1 MNTQLLPGTN
11 GGQHAVGGPLTTSV
25 TDQAG
30 EILSNAIDRRIVRV
44 RPSATPIDQLSRF
57 IGSRRCG
64 SMTVEYYT
72 VDTRLNET
80 VSTDDL
86 SSATIELDD
95 KGAWA
100 LDVNVERASIFAP
113 SDTVLI
119 PDILAGSEKQPLV
132 GYIRSVNG
140 SRISIVCLNV
150 ISKPGE
156 SVSYD
161 VKSPKPSIVR
171 MGRAASEL
179 DVQTEQFEA
188 LPMKRSNNCQIFKMQ
203 VEQSLLQRLSD
214 KEVDWNFSDQEEAA
228 IMDMRM
234 GMEKNFIF
242 GACAKFIHPEKNEYV
257 YLTGGIWNQ
266 AGSEAKIA
274 VTSEMKESDL
284 INLCANVFTNNNGSK
299 KKILIGGTK
308 LIAALNNVNFVRSIS
323 GDGSLTKWGIRFREI
338 VSNFGTLYVMH
349 SDVFDQCH
357 HEKDGMI
364 IDPDYITKYTHIPFC
379 KEHIDLRKSGNRN
392 SDAIVLTEAS
402 CIVLRHPQTHF
413 RIIGF

>member
-80 VSTDDL
+80 VCTDDL
-86 SSATIELDD
+86 SSVTIEPDD
-95 KGAWA
+95 KGAWV
-100 LDVNVERASIFAP
+100 LGVNVERASIFAP

-140 SRISIVCLNV
+140 SHISIVCLNV

-357 HEKDGMI
+357 HENDGMI

>member
-80 VSTDDL
+80 VCTDDL
-86 SSATIELDD
+86 SSVTIEPDD
-95 KGAWA
+95 KGAWV
-100 LDVNVERASIFAP
+100 LGVNVERANIFAP

-140 SRISIVCLNV
+140 SHISIVCLNV

>member
-80 VSTDDL
+80 VCTDDL
-86 SSATIELDD
+86 SSVTIEPDD
-95 KGAWA
+95 KGAWV
-100 LDVNVERASIFAP
+100 LGVNVERANIFAP

-140 SRISIVCLNV
+140 SHISIVCLNV

-357 HEKDGMI
+357 HENDGMI

>member
-80 VSTDDL
+80 VCTDDL
-86 SSATIELDD
+86 SSATIEPDD
-95 KGAWA
+95 KGAWV
-100 LDVNVERASIFAP
+100 LGVNVERASIFAP

-140 SRISIVCLNV
+140 SHISIVCLNV

>member
-25 TDQAG
+25 TNQAG

-80 VSTDDL
+80 ACTEAISSDSTDTDDNNVTTL
-86 SSATIELDD
+86 NAT
-95 KGAWA
+95 
-100 LDVNVERASIFAP
+100 VEHANAFAP

-119 PDILAGSEKQPLV
+119 PDVLAGSAKQPLV
-132 GYIRSVNG
+132 GYIRSING
-140 SRISIVCLNV
+140 SELNIVCLNA

-156 SVSYD
+156 SASFEF
-161 VKSPKPSIVR
+161 KSSKPTIVR

-257 YLTGGIWNQ
+257 YMTGGIWNQ
-266 AGSEAKIA
+266 AGSEAQLS
-274 VTSEMKESDL
+274 VTTEMKESDL
-284 INLCANVFTNNNGSK
+284 INLCAKVFTNNNGSK

-308 LIAALNNVNFVRSIS
+308 LIAALNNVKFVRSIS

-357 HEKDGMI
+357 HENDGMI
-364 IDPDYITKYTHIPFC
+364 IDPDYITKYTHIPFS

-392 SDAIVLTEAS
+392 SDAVVLTEAS

-413 RIIGF
+413 RILGY